1 MSNFNVKLGVR
12 NFDQYRDYHLSSY
25 KFVLNDLLFVLVLE
39 LLTSH
44 RSIKVHMGIHKT

>member
-12 NFDQYRDYHLSSY
+12 NFDLYRDYHY